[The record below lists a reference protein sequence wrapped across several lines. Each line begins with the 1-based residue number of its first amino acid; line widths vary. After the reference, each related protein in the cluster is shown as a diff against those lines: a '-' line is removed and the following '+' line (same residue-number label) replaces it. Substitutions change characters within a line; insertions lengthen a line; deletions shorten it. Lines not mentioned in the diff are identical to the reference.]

1 MTITWHMWSILSAA
15 LVHYA
20 AYHYIRYFI
29 FSSAKFIITTG
40 CLLARN
46 GYYSYILTVSML
58 LLGKSLSFIRARTW
72 EKVREEERYAR
83 CMQTYVL
90 FQYSI
95 LRNIVSKTSESLIRH
110 VVNLAFRFA
119 YISHPVYTAMRY
131 LRLHIA
137 ATSLTALL
145 YSLFPSLFLSL
156 SLLFSISPFQ
166 YSLNNISSINPK
178 ISSESRHCLSSNRK
192 EKILLTLR
200 FSIKLYLLIVK
211 IRLRDINIT
220 IIHYK
225 NNYTVIRIICNTSII

>member
-1 MTITWHMWSILSAA
+1 
-15 LVHYA
+15 
-20 AYHYIRYFI
+20 
-29 FSSAKFIITTG
+29 
-40 CLLARN
+40 
-46 GYYSYILTVSML
+46 ML

-83 CMQTYVL
+83 SMQTYVL

-145 YSLFPSLFLSL
+145 YSLFHSLFLSL

-200 FSIKLYLLIVK
+200 FSIKLLLYLLIVE

-220 IIHYK
+220 IIYYK
-225 NNYTVIRIICNTSII
+225 NNYTIIRIICNTSII